1 MLSIDFLSKNG
12 QDSGSVDVSEDLF
25 EWLAKSEYS
34 KIGGGSIATQF
45 QLDGEDVTLEVV
57 VLTDETRKRFIEFF
71 NEAIAN
77 ETSAI
82 LERLGDRPSTQEYQ
96 EATYRVKTLCQLLD
110 CVKNENY
117 LYLQR
122 V

>member
-1 MLSIDFLSKNG
+1 MLSIGFLSKNG
-12 QDSGSVDVSEDLF
+12 QDNDSVDVSEDLF
-25 EWLAKSEYS
+25 ERSAKSEYS

-57 VLTDETRKRFIEFF
+57 VLTYETRKRFIEFF

-77 ETSAI
+77 ETSAM
-82 LERLGDRPSTQEYQ
+82 LERLGDRPSTQEYR

-117 LYLQR
+117 FYLQR